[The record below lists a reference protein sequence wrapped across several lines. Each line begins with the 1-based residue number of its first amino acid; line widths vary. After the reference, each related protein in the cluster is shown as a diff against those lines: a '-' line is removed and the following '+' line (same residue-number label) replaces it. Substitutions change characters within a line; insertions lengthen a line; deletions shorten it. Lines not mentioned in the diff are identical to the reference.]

1 MGINY
6 LQWMCLFFFWHSTIL
21 SIGNLQGNFQKN
33 IPVAGF
39 IIMLY
44 GNVFSGMIGIVFQSG
59 VRVERILLGVLK
71 RWRNWRRKQ
80 KMKNYPGYAVCIKR

>member
-1 MGINY
+1 MGINS
-6 LQWMCLFFFWHSTIL
+6 CNGCVFSFFRHSTIL

-33 IPVAGF
+33 IPVARF
-39 IIMLY
+39 IIILY
-44 GNVFSGMIGIVFQSG
+44 ENAFSGMIGIVFQSG